1 MKEHFDV
8 TGMSC
13 SACSARVEKAVK
25 ELNGIDDV
33 NVNLLKNSMVVD
45 FDPTKTGTDQI
56 EEAVKKAGYSATA
69 KSEER
74 GKGTAAPSKPQEDV
88 QAEELKSMETRL
100 WVSIVFSV
108 PLMYIAMAPM
118 VGLSNPSFLSGHQN
132 AAVNALTQFL
142 LTIPVVFINFKFPIS
157 GSVRCLHELLIWILL

>member
-69 KSEER
+69 
-74 GKGTAAPSKPQEDV
+74 
-88 QAEELKSMETRL
+88 
-100 WVSIVFSV
+100 
-108 PLMYIAMAPM
+108 
-118 VGLSNPSFLSGHQN
+118 
-132 AAVNALTQFL
+132 
-142 LTIPVVFINFKFPIS
+142 
-157 GSVRCLHELLIWILL
+157 